1 MGSRVNLDT
10 TRPDP
15 ITFTFDGATI
25 AAHPGET
32 LAAALIASNISGF
45 RRDLHGRLRGPY
57 CNMGT
62 CFECLLE
69 VRAAEAQPAAPAGE
83 AAESWRTVRAC
94 LAPVTAGLAAR
105 SRSSADASGPSET

>member
-1 MGSRVNLDT
+1 MGSRINLHT

-15 ITFTFDGATI
+15 VTFTFDGATI
-25 AAHPGET
+25 AAYPGET
-32 LAAALIASNISGF
+32 IAAALIASNVRGF

-69 VRAAEAQPAAPAGE
+69 VRAAEAPPPGPPGE
-83 AAESWRTVRAC
+83 TRELWRTVRAC
-94 LAPVTAGLAAR
+94 LTPVGAGLAAR
-105 SRSSADASGPSET
+105 SRSSLDGPARSGR

>member
-1 MGSRVNLDT
+1 MGSRVNRHT
-10 TRPDP
+10 SRPDP
-15 ITFTFDGATI
+15 VTFTFDGETI

-32 LAAALIASNISGF
+32 IAAALIASNIRGF

-69 VRAAEAQPAAPAGE
+69 VRTGAAAAAGPRGE
-83 AAESWRTVRAC
+83 AEESWRTVRAC
-94 LAPVTAGLAAR
+94 LTPVTAGLAAR
-105 SRSSADASGPSET
+105 SRPPVDVSGRSGE

>member
-1 MGSRVNLDT
+1 MGSRVNVDT

-15 ITFTFDGATI
+15 ITFTFDGETI
-25 AAHPGET
+25 AAYPGET
-32 LAAALIASNISGF
+32 IAAALIASNIAGF

-69 VRAAEAQPAAPAGE
+69 VRAIQPAGPRGD

-94 LAPVTAGLAAR
+94 LTQVTAGLAAR
-105 SRSSADASGPSET
+105 SRPSADGSARSGR

>member
-1 MGSRVNLDT
+1 MGSRVSADT

-15 ITFTFDGATI
+15 LTFTFDGATI
-25 AAHPGET
+25 AAYPGET
-32 LAAALIASNISGF
+32 IAAALIASHIGGF

-69 VRAAEAQPAAPAGE
+69 VRAGGARSARSAGE

-94 LAPVTAGLAAR
+94 LTPVTAGLATR
-105 SRSSADASGPSET
+105 SRSFADASGRSGR

>member
-10 TRPDP
+10 RRPEP
-15 ITFTFDGATI
+15 VEFTFDGATL
-25 AAHPGET
+25 AAYPGET

-62 CFECLLE
+62 CFECVLE
-69 VRAAEAQPAAPAGE
+69 VRAG
-83 AAESWRTVRAC
+83 ESWRAVRAC
-94 LAPVTAGLAAR
+94 LTPVAAGMMAR
-105 SRSSADASGPSET
+105 SRPSVDVAGRSRG

>member
-1 MGSRVNLDT
+1 MGSRVNLHT

-15 ITFTFDGATI
+15 LTFTFDGATI
-25 AAHPGET
+25 VAYPGET
-32 LAAALIASNISGF
+32 LVAALIASNIGGF

-69 VRAAEAQPAAPAGE
+69 VRAEEAAPAGSPGE
-83 AAESWRTVRAC
+83 AGQSWHAVRAC
-94 LAPVTAGLAAR
+94 LTPVTAGLAAR
-105 SRSSADASGPSET
+105 SRSSVDVSGRSGR

>member
-1 MGSRVNLDT
+1 MGTRVNHDT
-10 TRPDP
+10 IRPDP
-15 ITFTFDGATI
+15 VTFTFDGATI

-69 VRAAEAQPAAPAGE
+69 VRAEEARPADPPGGA
-83 AAESWRTVRAC
+83 SWRVVRAC
-94 LAPVTAGLAAR
+94 LTPVAAGLTVR
-105 SRSSADASGPSET
+105 SRTAVDLSSRSGG